1 MTSEVISAEDR
12 YERQHLAVRDAE
24 MAYVEVGEGDPVV
37 FLHGNPT
44 SSYLWRNIIPH
55 VEPVARCLAPDL
67 IGMGESSKIPGSMYR
82 YVDHREYL
90 DAWFDAMDLN
100 NVVLVVHDWGSVLG
114 FDWARRNEERIRGLA
129 HLEAIIS
136 GYSWDD
142 FDDSNRDIF
151 RALRSPAGDQMVL
164 EENFFVDKFL
174 PALVLRELT
183 AAEMEAYRRPYLE
196 PGEARRPTLTWPRE
210 IPVDSDPPDVA
221 DVIAKNLAWLL
232 KTEIPKLFLHA
243 EPGVI
248 VRDHPLGLIQMFLEQ
263 EEVTIKGHHFAQE
276 DSPHEIGEA
285 VAAFVKRL
293 RG

>member
-1 MTSEVISAEDR
+1 MTNDVISAEDH
-12 YERQHLAVRDAE
+12 YERQRIAVRDAE

-114 FDWARRNEERIRGLA
+114 FDWARRHEERIRGLA

-151 RALRSPAGDQMVL
+151 RALRSSAGDQMVL
-164 EENFFVDKFL
+164 DENFFVDKFL

-248 VRDHPLGLIQMFLEQ
+248 IRDHPLGLIQMFPEQ

-276 DSPHEIGEA
+276 DSPHAIGEA
-285 VAAFVKRL
+285 VAAFVNRL